1 MVYFKSLL
9 IKLHIVT
16 KRYIFLFIFL
26 TAIIL
31 QGCNK
36 DSKTDNKTTTS
47 SSGQNSD
54 LIKKDGNVEKVTL
67 AMKPKKG
74 DKFVYKM
81 IAKTTSQ
88 ENSPLTQDKD
98 ITSDQVINYFYSM
111 EVTESSADVSTYKA
125 KYDSINIVS
134 TVKSGDSSLVIKYNS
149 NIKDS
154 IYNKPDFIQ
163 YNAIINEDFFL
174 RVSSKGEISDIYG
187 LEKIYTKMFK
197 ALGDTLKDSDKNEIK
212 ESFGNNAIKSVMQQQ
227 FQLFPDTE
235 VVRDSS
241 WTRSYDTQLMIFPV
255 KNNLSYK
262 IKDIQNQNGDNIVVI
277 DATLS
282 IAFDQKEIN
291 EKDVKY
297 QISDMDT
304 GGKGTISFN
313 LSRGCI
319 VKKETNTK
327 VDATMKIS
335 SKGQSMKSK
344 QNANTY
350 LLVELQK

>member
-1 MVYFKSLL
+1 MVYFTIFL
-9 IKLHIVT
+9 IKLQIVT
-16 KRYIFLFIFL
+16 TRYIFLFIFL

-36 DSKTDNKTTTS
+36 DTKTDNKTTT

-54 LIKKDGNVEKVTL
+54 LIKKDGNVEKINL
-67 AMKPKKG
+67 SMRPAKG
-74 DKFVYKM
+74 SKFSYKM
-81 IAKTTSQ
+81 IAKTTST
-88 ENSPLTQDKD
+88 ENSPLTQNKE
-98 ITSDQVINYFYSM
+98 ITSDQTINYFYSM
-111 EVTESSADVSTYKA
+111 EVTESANDVNTYKA

-154 IYNKPDFIQ
+154 IFNKPDFIQ
-163 YNAIINEDFFL
+163 YNAIIGEDFFL

-187 LEKIYTKMFK
+187 LEKIYSKMFK

-227 FQLFPDTE
+227 FQLFPDNE

-262 IKDIQNQNGDNIVVI
+262 ILDIKNENGDVIAVI
-277 DATLS
+277 DATLGIEFS
-282 IAFDQKEIN
+282 QKEIN

-297 QISDMDT
+297 DISDMDT
-304 GGKGTISFN
+304 GGKGTISVN
-313 LSRGCI
+313 LSKGCV

-327 VDATMKIS
+327 VNATMKIS
-335 SKGQSMKSK
+335 SKGQSMKSI